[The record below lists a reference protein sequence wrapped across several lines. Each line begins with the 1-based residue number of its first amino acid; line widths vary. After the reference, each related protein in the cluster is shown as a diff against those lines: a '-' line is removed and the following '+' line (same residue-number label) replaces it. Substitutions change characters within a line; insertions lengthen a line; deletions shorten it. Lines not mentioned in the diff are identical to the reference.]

1 MLNRIFVVDSVTLSS
16 TGTAVSSYVPW
27 EQTTRKLPTQVVVKA
42 TGQGAYV
49 RLSNDASAA
58 TNVDVLVQGGD
69 HVVLSVQGRRWVS
82 VLSDGAS
89 STVSVGALS
98 TGVSGSAASLDL
110 PFAGAAT
117 LDPLVTFTRAST
129 ATFTGS
135 NGLIQSATTNT
146 PRFDYDPVTLAA
158 KGLLIE
164 EQRTNLLT
172 YSEDF
177 SNAVWVKNFCTI
189 TANSTTAPD
198 GTTNADTF
206 VESVDSVAQGHY
218 VYQGPTLAAG
228 QSYTLTCYAKAISST
243 RLFQLYV
250 RDSASTV
257 FASSSFNL
265 ATGAIPFVTAGTSS
279 ITNVGNGRYLLTVT
293 GTAGAA
299 GVGLLLL
306 SSKNLSGLDYIGDG
320 SSVAFIWGVQLE
332 AGAFATSYIPTTT
345 PALTRAADVASVNTL
360 APWYNNTE
368 YTLYYEGMV
377 QANNDGVVYAGIG
390 DTFDNTAYLSRT
402 APNQLWAV
410 RSGGVNQTAPLSSTF
425 TPTADVPFKMAGTV
439 KANAFAL
446 CVNGGSVATDTS
458 GVVPLSAVR
467 LGIGNS
473 PWAASGGNQRQQWVR
488 RVTFYPRALSSAEM
502 QAITA

>member
-1 MLNRIFVVDSVTLSS
+1 
-16 TGTAVSSYVPW
+16 
-27 EQTTRKLPTQVVVKA
+27 
-42 TGQGAYV
+42 
-49 RLSNDASAA
+49 
-58 TNVDVLVQGGD
+58 
-69 HVVLSVQGRRWVS
+69 
-82 VLSDGAS
+82 
-89 STVSVGALS
+89 VGALS

-345 PALTRAADVASVNTL
+345 TALTRAADVASVNTL
-360 APWYNNTE
+360 SPWYNASAGTIYAEATGPIANI
-368 YTLYYEGMV
+368 YRVLAEG
-377 QANNDGVVYAGIG
+377 ASAADFRDFSLGFDGLRGNFTSRFVTGNYDVLGPSNSLTAGATVKLAG
-390 DTFDNTAYLSRT
+390 SY
-402 APNQLWAV
+402 
-410 RSGGVNQTAPLSSTF
+410 SSTS
-425 TPTADVPFKMAGTV
+425 ADLAYGGTL
-439 KANAFAL
+439 AAL
-446 CVNGGSVATDTS
+446 KNSVTQRIPADRIFLGS
-458 GVVPLSAVR
+458 R
-467 LGIGNS
+467 LGTTLQLNGHL
-473 PWAASGGNQRQQWVR
+473 R
-488 RVTFYPRALSSAEM
+488 RLTYYPRTLSTAEL